1 MSTKTLII
9 ISALA
14 ASVCSFAG
22 CKEAGNKVREP
33 NKTSRKSTE
42 AQEQINE
49 ADMEL
54 DICGDK
60 IIKNPS
66 DEDIRNAF
74 AKLDTKTSAA
84 FIILSRTTMT
94 YIQAAGDRNVG
105 FDLEYQ
111 EAAIEEHFKAK
122 DKIMTI
128 DDVVDAFI
136 AYRNGDKNWRNK
148 FDFERITW

>member
-1 MSTKTLII
+1 MSTKTLVI

-14 ASVCSFAG
+14 ASVSSFAG
-22 CKEAGNKVREP
+22 CREAGNKARET
-33 NKTSRKSTE
+33 NETAEKSTE
-42 AQEQINE
+42 LDEQLKKQ
-49 ADMEL
+49 DMEL

-60 IIKNPS
+60 IIKKPS
-66 DEDIRNAF
+66 DQDIRNAF
-74 AKLDTKTSAA
+74 AGLDTKTSAA
-84 FIILSRTTMT
+84 FVILSRTTMT

-111 EAAIEEHFKAK
+111 DGTIEEHFKAK
-122 DKIMTI
+122 DKLMTI

-136 AYRNGDKNWRNK
+136 AYRNGDKNWKNG